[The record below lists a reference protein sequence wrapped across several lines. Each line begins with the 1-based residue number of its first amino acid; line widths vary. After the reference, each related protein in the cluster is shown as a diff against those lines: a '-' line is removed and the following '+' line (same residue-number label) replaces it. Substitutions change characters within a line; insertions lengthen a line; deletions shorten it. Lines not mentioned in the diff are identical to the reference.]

1 MNLED
6 KTLES
11 NRSDAPIYPL
21 KERKFAFSSKQLS
34 ELIASRDV
42 TAFYA
47 LGGLAGLEKGLRTD
61 LQSGLSVD
69 ETVLDGFDAVSAA
82 AEDAGSTRVF
92 TAARP
97 SPSGARRHEPFAD
110 RKDAFG
116 SNKLPSKKDPNF
128 LQLMWMAYN
137 DYVLFLLTAA
147 AIISLGVGLY
157 QTFATP
163 HGPGNPPV
171 EWVEGVAILVA
182 IVIIVIV
189 GAGNDY
195 QKQLQFRKLNKKKED
210 RHVRVIRSARSQEI
224 SIHDLR
230 VGDVVHLEPGDIVP
244 ADGVLI
250 QGHHIR
256 CDESSATGE
265 SDLLLKHSGDEVFRA
280 IRDNKD
286 AQNMDPFII
295 SGSKV
300 AEGIGTFLVVATGT
314 NSSYGK
320 ILLSLEE
327 DSGFTP
333 LQVKLSRLA
342 KHIARLGGA
351 TAVILFI
358 ILFIKFLAGLH
369 HSTQTPYQ
377 KGQQFINIFII
388 ALTVVVIAVP
398 EGLPL
403 AVTLALAFATTKM
416 LKDNNLVRQ
425 LQACETM
432 GNATNICS
440 DKTGTLTQN
449 MMTVVAGTLG
459 RISQFREESA
469 VSHAAPEK
477 AEGVSTAGCVQSL
490 SADVKSIIKE
500 SILINSTAFEAE
512 EGGTRSFTGSK
523 TETALLTFARNY
535 LGIGSL
541 NVERSNRKV
550 VRLFPFDASRK
561 CMVTVVQ
568 LDNGKY
574 RAYVKG
580 ASEILLE
587 KCTKIVE
594 DPTMGLIAAPMTEDT
609 VQFLGQIIASYA
621 SQSLRTISLVYRDL
635 DNWPP
640 VGTKGSGD
648 DVTFEDILQDLV
660 FLGVMG
666 IKDPLRDGSRDA
678 VQACQRAGV
687 VVRMVTGDNI
697 LTAKAIAEEC
707 GIISS
712 PDDVVLEGREFR
724 QLSESQRDEITP
736 RLKVIARSSPDDKRE
751 LVVRLKEMG
760 ETVAVT
766 GDGTNDALALGA
778 ADVSFSMGI
787 SGTEVA
793 REASSI
799 ILMDDNFTSIVKAI
813 MWGRAVNDA
822 VKKFLQFQITI
833 TVTSV
838 ALAFVSAVANP
849 SEQPVLTAVQLMW
862 VNLFQDTLAAL
873 ALATDPPPQRILDRK
888 PEPKST
894 PLITVSMW
902 KMIIGQSVYQLAVTL
917 VLYFGGAAIFSY
929 DSAYERKQLE
939 TAVFN
944 TYVWMQIFNMYNNR
958 QLEKSFNVFE
968 GITRN
973 WLFVAV
979 SLVMIGGQV
988 LIIFVGGEAFSV
1000 VPLTGAQWGYCL
1012 ILGALSIVVGC
1023 VIRLIP
1029 DGPVERVFESLV
1041 GGGKR
1046 LVDVFNVRR
1055 REGSE

>member
-6 KTLES
+6 KVLDAKPGS
-11 NRSDAPIYPL
+11 NRSDGPIYAA
-21 KERKFAFSSKQLS
+21 KESKFAFSAKQLS
-34 ELIASRDV
+34 ELISCRDI

-69 ETVLDGFDAVSAA
+69 ETILDGSAHLDGVNTP
-82 AEDAGSTRVF
+82 AEDAASTRVF
-92 TAARP
+92 TAVKA
-97 SPSGARRHEPFAD
+97 AEDRRNEPFAD
-110 RKDAFG
+110 RKKAFRD
-116 SNKLPSKKDPNF
+116 NRLPSKKEPNL

-195 QKQLQFRKLNKKKED
+195 QKQRQFRKLNKKKQD
-210 RHVRVIRSARSQEI
+210 RNVKVIRSARSQEI
-224 SIHDLR
+224 PIHDVL
-230 VGDVVHLEPGDIVP
+230 VGDVVHIEPGDIIP
-244 ADGVLI
+244 ADGILI
-250 QGHHIR
+250 QGHRIR

-280 IRDNKD
+280 IRDHQD
-286 AQNMDPFII
+286 TRDMDPFII
-295 SGSKV
+295 SGAKV

-314 NSSYGK
+314 DSSYGK
-320 ILLSLEE
+320 ILQSLEE
-327 DSGFTP
+327 DPGFTP
-333 LQVKLSRLA
+333 LQVKLSTLA
-342 KHIARLGGA
+342 KHIARFGGMVA
-351 TAVILFI
+351 ISLFI
-358 ILFIKFLAGLH
+358 ILFIKFLVGLR
-369 HSTQTPYQ
+369 HSTRTPTQ
-377 KGQQFINIFII
+377 EGQLFINIFII

-403 AVTLALAFATTKM
+403 AVTLALAFATTRM
-416 LKDNNLVRQ
+416 LKDKNLVRQ
-425 LQACETM
+425 LKACEIM

-449 MMTVVAGTLG
+449 VMTVVAGTIG
-459 RISQFREESA
+459 TASQFREEDP
-469 VSHAAPEK
+469 VSRTMP
-477 AEGVSTAGCVQSL
+477 AEGVSTAGFIHSL
-490 SADVKSIIKE
+490 SADVR
-500 SILINSTAFEAE
+500 SILKQSIVVNSTAFEAE
-512 EGGTRSFTGSK
+512 EGGTWSFTGSR
-523 TETALLTFARNY
+523 TEAALLTFARRY
-535 LGIGSL
+535 LGMGPL
-541 NVERSNRKV
+541 DVERSNTKIT
-550 VRLFPFDASRK
+550 RLFPFDASRK
-561 CMVTVVQ
+561 CMITVVQ
-568 LDNGKY
+568 LDDGKY

-580 ASEILLE
+580 ASELLLD
-587 KCTKIVE
+587 KCTRIIE
-594 DPTMGLIAAPMTEDT
+594 DPTKGLLAAPMTEDIA
-609 VQFLGQIIASYA
+609 QHLGQIVARYA
-621 SQSLRTISLVYRDL
+621 AQSLRTISLVYRDFE
-635 DNWPP
+635 DRPP
-640 VGTKGSGD
+640 AGTNEGSGA
-648 DVTFEDILQDLV
+648 DVTFEDIVQDLV

-666 IKDPLRDGSRDA
+666 IRDPLREGSRDA

-697 LTAKAIAEEC
+697 FTAKAIAEEC

-712 PDDVVLEGREFR
+712 PDDVAMEGAEFR
-724 QLSESQRDEITP
+724 QLSEYQRDEIIP
-736 RLKVIARSSPDDKRE
+736 HLKVLARSSPEDKRA
-751 LVVRLKEMG
+751 LVIRLKEMG

-766 GDGTNDALALGA
+766 GDGTNDAPALGA

-833 TVTSV
+833 TITSV
-838 ALAFVSAVANP
+838 ALAFISAVANAADQ
-849 SEQPVLTAVQLMW
+849 SVLTAVQLMW

-873 ALATDPPPQRILDRK
+873 ALATDPPPRRILDRK
-888 PEPKST
+888 PDPKSM

-917 VLYFGGAAIFSY
+917 VLYFGGAAIFHY
-929 DSAYERKQLE
+929 DSDYEKKQLQ

-958 QLEKSFNVFE
+958 QLENSFNVLE
-968 GITRN
+968 GIFHN
-973 WLFVAV
+973 WLFIAV
-979 SLVMIGGQV
+979 SLIMIGGQV
-988 LIIFVGGEAFSV
+988 LIIFVGGDAFSV
-1000 VPLTGAQWGYCL
+1000 VPLTGAQWGYSL
-1012 ILGALSIVVGC
+1012 VLGALSILVGC
-1023 VIRLIP
+1023 VIRVIP
-1029 DGPVERVFESLV
+1029 DALVEALMERLIGCGRRVLELLK
-1041 GGGKR
+1041 G
-1046 LVDVFNVRR
+1046 RR
-1055 REGSE
+1055 G